1 MHVVARIGNMV
12 LHLGQCVAL
21 ALDTPILDALHKSLL
36 DRITKNPLESQKS
49 KTRHV
54 EDALAIAD
62 EKEVAEQW
70 LMNLLKDKNILQLFG
85 LRSLFDTIVM

>member
-1 MHVVARIGNMV
+1 MVARIGNTV
-12 LHLGQCVAL
+12 PNLGQCVAFT
-21 ALDTPILDALHKSLL
+21 LDTPILDDLHKSLL
-36 DRITKNPLESQKS
+36 DGNTTNPLESEKS
-49 KTRHV
+49 KTHHV

-70 LMNLLKDKNILQLFG
+70 LMNFLKDKNILQLFG

>member
-1 MHVVARIGNMV
+1 MV